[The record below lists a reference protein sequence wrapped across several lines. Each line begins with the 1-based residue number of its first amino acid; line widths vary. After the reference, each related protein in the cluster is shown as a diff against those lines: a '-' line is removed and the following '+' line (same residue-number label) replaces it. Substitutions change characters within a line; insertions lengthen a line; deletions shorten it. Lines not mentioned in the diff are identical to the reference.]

1 MIKQLFTAE
10 DLQKMVDTT
19 KDANGWNYGQF
30 AKHAH
35 VTLPELSRFMN
46 TDNPTTAPSKI
57 VSAFNLKKLTIVR
70 YENE

>member
-1 MIKQLFTAE
+1 MIKQIFTAE

-19 KDANGWNYGQF
+19 KDANGWNYGEF

-46 TDNPTTAPSKI
+46 TDNPATAPNKI
-57 VSAFNLKKLTIVR
+57 AKAFALKKKIMVR